1 VTEHTPPAR
10 GTAGFTLIEVLIA
23 MVILAVGLLAL
34 ESMGIGASR
43 MVARAQVQ
51 SEYAAIA
58 ADTLERTLNR
68 IRGGAGAAVTQ
79 TWTVSRGATASL
91 VTTSAVV
98 NTGGAAP
105 LPSLW
110 TVTVTITPPTTGIL
124 RASDG
129 VTLRSNVIQ

>member
-1 VTEHTPPAR
+1 VTEHTVPPAR
-10 GTAGFTLIEVLIA
+10 GAAGFSLIEVLIA

-51 SEYAAIA
+51 SEYSAIA

-68 IRGGAGAAVTQ
+68 IRGGAGVAVNQ
-79 TWTVSRGATASL
+79 TWTVSRGATARL
-91 VTTSAVV
+91 VTSSAAV
-98 NTGGAAP
+98 GGSTA
-105 LPSLW
+105 LNLW
-110 TVTVTITPPTTGIL
+110 TVTVTITPPTTGTL

-129 VTLRSNVIQ
+129 VTLRSNAIQ

>member
-1 VTEHTPPAR
+1 MNERTTPAR
-10 GTAGFTLIEVLIA
+10 EAGFTLIEVLIA
-23 MVILAVGLLAL
+23 LVILAIGLLAL

-43 MVARAQVQ
+43 MVARAQAQ

-68 IRGGAGAAVTQ
+68 IRGGSGAAVNE
-79 TWTVSRGATASL
+79 TWTVARGATASL

-98 NTGGAAP
+98 ATGGAAP
-105 LPSLW
+105 LPNLW
-110 TVTVTITPPTTGIL
+110 TVTVTITPPAAGIL

>member
-1 VTEHTPPAR
+1 MTDERTAPAR
-10 GTAGFTLIEVLIA
+10 GTAGFSLIEVLIA
-23 MVILAVGLLAL
+23 LVILAVGLLAL

-43 MVARAQVQ
+43 MVARAQAQ
-51 SEYAAIA
+51 SEYSAIA

-68 IRGGAGAAVTQ
+68 IRGGAGAAVNQ

-91 VTTSAVV
+91 VTTSAAV
-98 NTGGAAP
+98 GGSTA
-105 LPSLW
+105 LNLW

-129 VTLRSNVIQ
+129 VTLRSNAIQ

>member
-1 VTEHTPPAR
+1 MTERTTPPR
-10 GTAGFTLIEVLIA
+10 GNDGFTLIEVLIA
-23 MVILAVGLLAL
+23 LVILSVGLLAL

-43 MVARAQVQ
+43 MVARAQAQ
-51 SEYAAIA
+51 SEYSAIA

-79 TWTVSRGATASL
+79 SWTVARGATASL

-98 NTGGAAP
+98 ATGGATP
-105 LPSLW
+105 PTLW
-110 TVTVTITPPTTGIL
+110 TVTVTITPPTTGVL
-124 RASDG
+124 RPSDG